1 MKIRNQ
7 VGTILSTGHKV
18 VANWNNKII
27 LAYQTYPV
35 TGKLWAV
42 WHVDINGN
50 VYSGSCFERQE
61 TAERYFAYLCYGWAD
76 TSICVSE
83 SSSELTDF
91 SVDNPAFQGLRT
103 LEIDTVN
110 EKYLLD
116 GRYALNGV
124 SKMEISFHS
133 GELPF
138 ITVETE
144 SDEHLRLRGILVE
157 GKIEKTTCEKC
168 GAELGYLFGEA
179 AVACPKCGAEIRVYN
194 GM

>member
-1 MKIRNQ
+1 MKPKNQ
-7 VGTILSTGHKV
+7 VGVILPTGHKV

-42 WHVDINGN
+42 WHVDIKGN

-83 SSSELTDF
+83 SSTELTDF

-124 SKMEISFHS
+124 SK
-133 GELPF
+133 
-138 ITVETE
+138 TVETE
-144 SDEHLRLRGILVE
+144 SDEHLKLRGILVE
-157 GKIEKTTCEKC
+157 GKIKKTTCEKC

-179 AVACPKCGAEIRVYN
+179 AVACPKCGSEIRVYN

>member
-1 MKIRNQ
+1 MKSKNQ
-7 VGTILSTGHKV
+7 VGTILPTGHKI

-42 WHVDINGN
+42 WHVDIKGN
-50 VYSGSCFERQE
+50 TYSGSCFERQE

-76 TSICVSE
+76 TSICASE
-83 SSSELTDF
+83 WTDF
-91 SVDNPAFQGLRT
+91 NVDNPAFQGLRT

-133 GELPF
+133 EKLPF
-138 ITVETE
+138 VTVETE

-179 AVACPKCGAEIRVYN
+179 AVACPKCGSEIRVYN